1 MRTLT
6 AICVATFLVGCGEQ
20 PQWQRTTHSLTPIQI
35 DRQQELIN
43 DGQLLFEYPNLI
55 GNSTAEY
62 SELISLANETAV
74 RNAETVYMFLIP
86 GGSDDGSDGQ
96 FYIAVISNKITESA
110 YHSLE
115 H

>member
-43 DGQLLFEYPNLI
+43 DGQLLFEYP
-55 GNSTAEY
+55 
-62 SELISLANETAV
+62 SLAQTREMPVLVRGILANDRRNHGDARHAKTA
-74 RNAETVYMFLIP
+74 
-86 GGSDDGSDGQ
+86 G
-96 FYIAVISNKITESA
+96 FYFW
-110 YHSLE
+110 
-115 H
+115 